1 ERRVPARGS
10 GGGGAG
16 EPVKA
21 CARDDLVCR
30 RSRVAR
36 DVRTTVCAA
45 TGPRWPDG
53 AVDRATV
60 RQELN
65 ARAMP
70 AGHGI
75 SDRAA
80 VEGGRATRKLRRDV
94 SPAWHPH
101 HALSGRG
108 GRGRLSRP

>member
-1 ERRVPARGS
+1 
-10 GGGGAG
+10 
-16 EPVKA
+16 
-21 CARDDLVCR
+21 
-30 RSRVAR
+30 
-36 DVRTTVCAA
+36 
-45 TGPRWPDG
+45 
-53 AVDRATV
+53 
-60 RQELN
+60 
-65 ARAMP
+65 MP

-108 GRGRLSRP
+108 GRGRLSRPWSGWPDRGGHSPCATICPQGVPP